1 MERYCVICKRNT
13 AKKNSSVRRTKQN
26 ILMLVPNYPFCGY
39 KKTSLLKIKKHVHY

>member
-1 MERYCVICKRNT
+1 MERYCLICIINT

-39 KKTSLLKIKKHVHY
+39 KKTSLLKIKKQVRY